1 MAALTAE
8 DAELVARLKRGDAA
22 AARELYERHGGA
34 LLRFGMAMSNCRQ
47 TAEDLVHDTFVEL
60 LRQPGRFD
68 PARGSVQG
76 YLFGIARHRLSRIA
90 RLSVRDADVPMDATD
105 DASDGAD
112 AGRGGMPRLAA
123 EETAVAPLWAS
134 ADDTGEA
141 LDRARNIELVRAAV
155 FDLPRVH
162 REVIALCD
170 LEELPYATV
179 ATILGCPIG
188 TVRSRLSRARAL
200 LATRLDVPEE
210 PEEEERRGPTP
221 ADALDIDASE
231 LGLSCRGTAT

>member
-8 DAELVARLKRGDAA
+8 DPDLVTRLKRGDSA

-68 PARGSVQG
+68 PARGSVQS

-90 RLSVRDADVPMDATD
+90 RVSARDAELPA
-105 DASDGAD
+105 DGAGD
-112 AGRGGMPRLAA
+112 APDGGTQPPGGD
-123 EETAVAPLWAS
+123 ETAAAS
-134 ADDTGEA
+134 WGGTEDTGEA

-162 REVIALCD
+162 REVVALCD

-179 ATILGCPIG
+179 AAILGCPIG

-200 LATRLDVPEE
+200 LATRLDVSDQPS
-210 PEEEERRGPTP
+210 G
-221 ADALDIDASE
+221 ALNIDTSE
-231 LGLSCRGTAT
+231 LDLSCRGTVT

>member
-1 MAALTAE
+1 MPALTAE

-22 AARELYERHGGA
+22 AARELYERHGGP

-76 YLFGIARHRLSRIA
+76 YLFGIARHRLSHIA
-90 RLSVRDADVPMDATD
+90 RVSMRDADAAAGGTEGADDAT
-105 DASDGAD
+105 D
-112 AGRGGMPRLAA
+112 AGRGGTPPLIADEAA
-123 EETAVAPLWAS
+123 AAHWAS
-134 ADDTGEA
+134 ADDTGEV
-141 LDRARNIELVRAAV
+141 LDRARNIALVRAAV

-200 LATRLDVPEE
+200 LATRLDVPDE
-210 PEEEERRGPTP
+210 PEEDERRGPT
-221 ADALDIDASE
+221 AGEALDIDASE
-231 LGLSCRGTAT
+231 LGLSYRGTVT